1 MKTYTVSVNFGG
13 YIGCDEEYT
22 VDANSEEE
30 AIDLAMDKAM
40 EDLSFEVVG
49 VEEAGVWDV
58 DSPQEASKPTVAI
71 EAINK
76 LIFFIVYIPFFY
88 LIKPNFLK

>member
-30 AIDLAMDKAM
+30 AIDLAMDEAM

-49 VEEAGVWDV
+49 VEEYED
-58 DSPQEASKPTVAI
+58 
-71 EAINK
+71 
-76 LIFFIVYIPFFY
+76 
-88 LIKPNFLK
+88 

>member
-13 YIGCDEEYT
+13 YIGCDKEYT

-49 VEEAGVWDV
+49 VEEYED
-58 DSPQEASKPTVAI
+58 
-71 EAINK
+71 
-76 LIFFIVYIPFFY
+76 
-88 LIKPNFLK
+88 

>member
-30 AIDLAMDKAM
+30 AIDLAM

-49 VEEAGVWDV
+49 VEEYED
-58 DSPQEASKPTVAI
+58 
-71 EAINK
+71 
-76 LIFFIVYIPFFY
+76 
-88 LIKPNFLK
+88 